1 MQAKSSANTKIKWQ
15 AVRRLIRMR
24 LTHFSIKIRVF
35 VPILLI
41 IILSVAS
48 ITGYS
53 VHISKEK
60 LYELVEHYLK
70 IEVRSLMLMFERES
84 ELKLVKAKKDLRVM
98 ETLFNQKGFRVSD
111 EKFEFLLRF
120 PDASQNRTVMLNK
133 WYLDDVLLNENHDFV
148 DHIERILGSKATIF
162 QKCDAG
168 YVRISTNV
176 MNSSNER
183 AVGTIIP
190 FDSAIAESVMTPEHY
205 FGRAYVVNDWYVTG
219 YEPITYQGEII
230 GMIFVGAREK
240 DLSELSLKFMKL
252 DIGHSGYP
260 FVFDKTGKIV
270 IKHPRAEQDWAGQ
283 EIINAMIT
291 QKKGLMRFESPV
303 DGESKIVAFD
313 YFPEFE
319 LYIAA
324 FANQRDETRQLMRQL
339 IYGSLFVALLIILVL
354 SVTVYSMTIE
364 RLQGYLEAIK
374 SRDKELASTRDAL
387 KQSEKLATMGQL
399 SAGIA
404 HEVNNPLGVVLM
416 YSHIL
421 LEESEPS
428 SRMYKDL
435 ETIATQA
442 SRCKTILS
450 GLLNFARK
458 NQIHK
463 ITVRLGGFVES
474 IRKNLMMPKTV
485 NFLVSCTNPDEDVS
499 IDEGQMTQVFVNLL
513 NNSID
518 AVKSTGE
525 ISFSAAIA
533 ENTICF
539 KVEDNGSG
547 ISEDSQKRL
556 FEPFF
561 STKEMGKGTGLGLA
575 ICYGI
580 VKMHNGSITVESN
593 SDKSKGKTFT
603 RFLVVLPAA

>member
-1 MQAKSSANTKIKWQ
+1 
-15 AVRRLIRMR
+15 MR

-53 VHISKEK
+53 VYISKEK

-70 IEVRSLMLMFERES
+70 IEVKSLMLMFEREY

-98 ETLFNQKGFRVSD
+98 ATLFEQKGFRVSD
-111 EKFEFLLRF
+111 EKVDFPLHL
-120 PDASQNRTVMLNK
+120 PDAKQNRVVSLNK
-133 WYLDDVLLNENHDFV
+133 WYLGDVPLHENYDFV
-148 DHIERILGSKATIF
+148 DQIERILGSKATIF
-162 QKCDAG
+162 QKCEAG

-176 MNSSNER
+176 MNSSEER
-183 AVGTIIP
+183 AIGTVIP

-219 YEPITYQGEII
+219 YEPLFHNGEII
-230 GMIFVGAREK
+230 GMIFVGAKEK

-270 IKHPRAEQDWAGQ
+270 INHPRAEKDWAGQ
-283 EIINAMIT
+283 EIINAMIA
-291 QKKGLMRFESPV
+291 QKKGLMRFESTV

-324 FANQRDETRQLMRQL
+324 FANQRDETRQLMKQL
-339 IYGSLFVALLIILVL
+339 IYGSLFVALLIVMVL

-364 RLQGYLEAIK
+364 RLQSYLEAIK
-374 SRDKELASTRDAL
+374 SRDQELASTKDAL
-387 KQSEKLATMGQL
+387 KQSEKRATMGQL

-421 LEESEPS
+421 LEECEPS
-428 SRMYKDL
+428 SRMFKDL

-458 NQIHK
+458 NQINK
-463 ITVRLGGFVES
+463 ITVRLGSFVES
-474 IRKNLMMPKTV
+474 IRKNLIMPKTV
-485 NFLVSCTNPDEDVS
+485 NFLVSCANPDEDVS
-499 IDEGQMTQVFVNLL
+499 LDEGQMTQVFVNLL

-518 AVKSTGE
+518 AVKSNGE
-525 ISFSAAIA
+525 ISFGAFIEGQSIH
-533 ENTICF
+533 F
-539 KVEDNGSG
+539 KVEDNGTG
-547 ISEDSQKRL
+547 ISEASQKRL

-580 VKMHNGSITVESN
+580 VKMHNGSIAVESN
-593 SDKSKGKTFT
+593 ADPAKGKTFT
-603 RFLVVLPAA
+603 KFSITLPAA